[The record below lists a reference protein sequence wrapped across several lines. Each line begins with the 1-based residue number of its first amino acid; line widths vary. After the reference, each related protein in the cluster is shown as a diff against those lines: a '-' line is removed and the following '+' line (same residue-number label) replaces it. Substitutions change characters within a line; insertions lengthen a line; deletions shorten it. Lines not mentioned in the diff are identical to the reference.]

1 MRFVPLL
8 LLLLTGALP
17 AAPLEP
23 FEAEFRL
30 HVSKIP
36 TTIKATLSL
45 EPLDTPDRYRMRMHS
60 RSFLVKNLEQ
70 SEFSWNE
77 CAPRSQQYRHEFRGF
92 GIRREHTMTFDW
104 EQQEVVFDD
113 GDEKGH
119 YPITDDTLDELT
131 MLLKAQCLF
140 AEGLREFTLDA
151 AYGDKVRSH
160 TFVVTGEE
168 EIETPAGKIQTLVI
182 EKRRKKDSQRRT
194 IFWVAPSLQYM
205 LVKARHVENR
215 ALFGELLM
223 RSYKGPEPDD
233 TAINDP
239 LVEETDDNGL
249 PAENDQPEQTP
260 AEPGESE
267 PGQEQPDQ
275 TQ

>member
-1 MRFVPLL
+1 MRFAPLL
-8 LLLLTGALP
+8 LLFLAGALQ

-45 EPLDTPDRYRMRMHS
+45 EPLDAPDRYRMRMHS

-92 GIRREHTMTFDW
+92 GIRREHTMSFDW
-104 EQQEVVFDD
+104 EQQEVLFDD

-119 YPITDDTLDELT
+119 YPISDDTLDELT

-140 AEGLREFTLDA
+140 AEGLTEFTLNA

-160 TFVVTGEE
+160 TFVITGEE
-168 EIETPAGKIQTLVI
+168 EIETPVGKIQTLVI

-223 RSYKGPEPDD
+223 RSYEGPKPDD
-233 TAINDP
+233 TVFDSTPA
-239 LVEETDDNGL
+239 DDE
-249 PAENDQPEQTP
+249 PDEDQPANTDLTEQS
-260 AEPGESE
+260 AEEPGDAT
-267 PGQEQPDQ
+267 PD
-275 TQ
+275 TE

>member
-1 MRFVPLL
+1 MRFATLL
-8 LLLLTGALP
+8 LLLLTGVLP

-45 EPLDTPDRYRMRMHS
+45 EPLDTPNRYRMRMHS
-60 RSFLVKNLEQ
+60 RSLLVKNLEQ

-92 GIRREHTMTFDW
+92 GIRREHTMNFDW

-113 GDEKGH
+113 GDGKGH
-119 YPITDDTLDELT
+119 YPVGDDTLDELT

-140 AEGLREFTLDA
+140 AEGLREFTLEA

-194 IFWVAPSLQYM
+194 VFWVAPSLQYM

-223 RSYKGPEPDD
+223 RSYQGPRPDD
-233 TAINDP
+233 TVIDSS
-239 LVEETDDNGL
+239 LVDDLADDEL
-249 PAENDQPEQTP
+249 PTEDQSQ
-260 AEPGESE
+260 
-267 PGQEQPDQ
+267 Q
-275 TQ
+275 

>member
-1 MRFVPLL
+1 MRFAPLL
-8 LLLLTGALP
+8 LLFLTCVLQ

-92 GIRREHTMTFDW
+92 GIRREHTMSFDW
-104 EQQEVVFDD
+104 EQHEVLFDD

-119 YPITDDTLDELT
+119 YPISDDTLDELT

-140 AEGLREFTLDA
+140 AEGLREFTLNA

-168 EIETPAGKIQTLVI
+168 EIETPAGMIQTLVI

-223 RSYKGPEPDD
+223 RSYEGPKPDGTVID
-233 TAINDP
+233 SS
-239 LVEETDDNGL
+239 LVDDSADEDL
-249 PAENDQPEQTP
+249 PAEADPSEQTP
-260 AEPGESE
+260 SDPRETEPAKEE
-267 PGQEQPDQ
+267 
-275 TQ
+275 

>member
-1 MRFVPLL
+1 MRFAPLL
-8 LLLLTGALP
+8 LLLLTGALT
-17 AAPLEP
+17 AAPLAP

-36 TTIKATLSL
+36 TPIKATLSL
-45 EPLDTPDRYRMRMHS
+45 EPLDTPDHYRMRMHS
-60 RSFLVKNLEQ
+60 RSFLVKSLEQ

-92 GIRREHTMTFDW
+92 GIRREHTMSFDW

-113 GDEKGH
+113 GDGKGH
-119 YPITDDTLDELT
+119 YPVTDNTLDELT

-151 AYGDKVRSH
+151 AYGDRVRSH
-160 TFVVTGEE
+160 TFVITGEE
-168 EIETPAGKIQTLVI
+168 EIKTPAGKIQTLVI

-223 RSYKGPEPDD
+223 RSYEGPKPDD
-233 TAINDP
+233 TVFESAP
-239 LVEETDDNGL
+239 ADDE
-249 PAENDQPEQTP
+249 PDEDQPANTGPSEQSAEKP
-260 AEPGESE
+260 GDAEPDTE
-267 PGQEQPDQ
+267 
-275 TQ
+275 

>member
-1 MRFVPLL
+1 MRFVALLPLFL
-8 LLLLTGALP
+8 AGALQ

-45 EPLDTPDRYRMRMHS
+45 EPLDTPDRYRMSMQS

-92 GIRREHTMTFDW
+92 GIRREHTMSFDW
-104 EQQEVVFDD
+104 AKHEVLFDD

-119 YPITDDTLDELT
+119 YPVGDDTLDELT

-140 AEGLREFTLDA
+140 AEGLREFTLEA

-168 EIETPAGKIQTLVI
+168 EIETPAGNIQTLVI

-194 IFWVAPSLQYM
+194 VFWVAPSLQYM

-223 RSYKGPEPDD
+223 RSYEGPKPDGTVFDSASDDNETDENPPSNPDRAKQSAEKPGDAEPD
-233 TAINDP
+233 
-239 LVEETDDNGL
+239 
-249 PAENDQPEQTP
+249 AE
-260 AEPGESE
+260 
-267 PGQEQPDQ
+267 
-275 TQ
+275 

>member
-1 MRFVPLL
+1 MRFAPLL
-8 LLLLTGALP
+8 LLVLTGALQ

-23 FEAEFRL
+23 FKAEFRL

-45 EPLDTPDRYRMRMHS
+45 EPLDAPDRYRMRMYS
-60 RSFLVKNLEQ
+60 RSLLIKNLEQ

-92 GIRREHTMTFDW
+92 GIRREHTMSFDW
-104 EQQEVVFDD
+104 AQQEVLFDD

-119 YPITDDTLDELT
+119 YPISDDTLDELT

-140 AEGLREFTLDA
+140 AEGLTEFTLNA

-160 TFVVTGEE
+160 TFVITGEE

-223 RSYKGPEPDD
+223 RSYEGPKPDGTVFDGTPADDEPDED
-233 TAINDP
+233 QPANTDLTEQP
-239 LVEETDDNGL
+239 VEEPGN
-249 PAENDQPEQTP
+249 
-260 AEPGESE
+260 AEPATE
-267 PGQEQPDQ
+267 
-275 TQ
+275 